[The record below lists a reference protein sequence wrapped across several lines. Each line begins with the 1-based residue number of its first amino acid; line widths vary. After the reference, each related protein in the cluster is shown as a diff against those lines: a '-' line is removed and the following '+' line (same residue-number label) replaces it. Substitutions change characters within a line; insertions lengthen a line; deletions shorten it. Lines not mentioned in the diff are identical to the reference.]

1 MLAPAP
7 PIPPIWHA
15 VPPEVHSTLLNVG
28 GTPAGIIE
36 AGTSWTN
43 LAAQYGGAVGELQGI
58 LSYIQANYEGPSAQ
72 QFLKAH
78 QPMLLWMADVF
89 VKATG
94 AAAAHGS
101 IASSYATAVATMP
114 TMPEL
119 IENHV
124 VNAALN
130 ATNFF
135 VVNTVPIGMNEADYQ
150 RMWNQA
156 GDVMAGWD
164 GASTAG
170 VDSIVETPP
179 SPITLI
185 PGVGESGNI
194 AATAASFLTQ
204 GEADAGGASLTGA
217 DMMGNTLLAKKAATS
232 PLSIADK
239 APGPQT
245 SGQDHAQQQ
254 DQLKDGTQ
262 NAATNFM
269 QQAASMASSAPQAA
283 ASAIQQPAQMVTQ
296 APQMLSQAPQ
306 ALGQLLTQM
315 GGQGASGLGGQPAS
329 ALPVGFPG
337 TGAIKGFNPAGMTH
351 LAGGAFGSGPS
362 RPLMPSTWGASSA
375 STAEMAGGAARGMS
389 PVATG
394 LPGAGASGSGAGGGG
409 MMGSGAHQKRKSRS
423 EAVNSYADDAVDE
436 DADADSDGGTFA
448 MAR

>member
-7 PIPPIWHA
+7 PIPPIWLA

-28 GTPAGIIE
+28 GTPAGVVA
-36 AGTSWTN
+36 AGTSWTH
-43 LAAQYGGAVGELQGI
+43 LAAQYGGAIGELEGI

-72 QFLKAH
+72 KFIAAH
-78 QPMLLWMADVF
+78 QPMLVWMADVV

-94 AAAAHGS
+94 AATAHAE
-101 IASSYATAVATMP
+101 IAGAYGTAVATMP

-124 VNAALN
+124 VNATLN

-135 VVNTVPIGMNEADYQ
+135 GVNTIPIGMNEADYQ
-150 RMWNQA
+150 RMWIQA

-204 GEADAGGASLTGA
+204 GEATAGGASLTAA
-217 DMMGNTLLAKKAATS
+217 DMMSDTLLAKKAATS

-245 SGQDHAQQQ
+245 STQDAAQQQ

-262 NAATNFM
+262 NATTQMF
-269 QQAASMASSAPQAA
+269 QQAAQMASSAPQAA
-283 ASAIQQPAQMVTQ
+283 SSAIQQPAQMVSQ

-306 ALGQLLTQM
+306 ALGQMLTQFA
-315 GGQGASGLGGQPAS
+315 GQGGSGLGGQPATS
-329 ALPVGFPG
+329 AMPVGFP
-337 TGAIKGFNPAGMTH
+337 APAR
-351 LAGGAFGSGPS
+351 S
-362 RPLMPSTWGASSA
+362 GAS
-375 STAEMAGGAARGMS
+375 TR
-389 PVATG
+389 PV
-394 LPGAGASGSGAGGGG
+394 
-409 MMGSGAHQKRKSRS
+409 
-423 EAVNSYADDAVDE
+423 
-436 DADADSDGGTFA
+436 
-448 MAR
+448 